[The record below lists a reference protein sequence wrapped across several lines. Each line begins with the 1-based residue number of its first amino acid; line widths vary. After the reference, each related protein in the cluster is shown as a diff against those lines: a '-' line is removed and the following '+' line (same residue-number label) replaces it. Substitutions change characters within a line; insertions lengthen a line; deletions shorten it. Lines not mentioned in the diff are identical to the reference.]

1 MVVLSAFMIENIW
14 NILVSLPLTINV
26 TPIFYSDEMWDKV
39 SDGRKK
45 KMEVKADDDGEFYMS
60 LEDFW
65 QIFGRLEICHL
76 TPTSLEHMAA
86 LERDGQVGCCS
97 RVPPAIKFDTFAFPD
112 QEWSSDP
119 VGGAETTV
127 RAEQFP
133 LLATHRYDSWK
144 M

>member
-1 MVVLSAFMIENIW
+1 
-14 NILVSLPLTINV
+14 
-26 TPIFYSDEMWDKV
+26 MWDKV
-39 SDGRKK
+39 SDWRKK

-86 LERDGQVGCCS
+86 VERDGQVGCCS

-112 QEWSSDP
+112 QEWSSGTSGGCGDNSQ
-119 VGGAETTV
+119 GGAVSFARNPQV
-127 RAEQFP
+127 RFMKDVTESTFSI
-133 LLATHRYDSWK
+133 LIFNK
-144 M
+144 VN